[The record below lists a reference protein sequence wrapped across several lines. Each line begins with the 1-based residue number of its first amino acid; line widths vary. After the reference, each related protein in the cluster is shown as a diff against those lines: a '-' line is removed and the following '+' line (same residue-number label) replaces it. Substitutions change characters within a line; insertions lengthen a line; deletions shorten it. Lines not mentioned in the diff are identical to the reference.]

1 MNIPNLDTLLIRD
14 EIADSIRK
22 FLIEF
27 EDNKRDLTQK
37 RGIYLCGDP
46 GSGKTQFIKNMLKG
60 IEYDAVLFDAGDIR
74 NKGVIDSMTRP
85 NMSDTNIMSTL
96 TKKKK
101 SIAIIM
107 DEIDGMNS
115 GDKGGINALIKLI
128 RPKKTKKQRN
138 EEVANSPI
146 ICISN
151 YHTDKKIKELMKVCI
166 VFELPRIGAPQLH
179 EIVRVVMPSI
189 SSQCKTYIANN
200 IQGDLRRI
208 ATLHA
213 IYMKCPNRVSIGLL
227 KTVMFPKCCNDDT
240 KQITTK
246 LFSTSHKIEDHNIIM
261 NETDRTIVGLL
272 WHENVIDILQCMD
285 NKSDA
290 VAMYLQFLTNMCF
303 SDYIDRITFQKQIWQ
318 FNELSSLM
326 KTFYN
331 SHILHNSPVH
341 MSGNTALS
349 TVRFT
354 KVLTKYSTEYNNS
367 TFIHNMCQQ
376 VGMDKKDMFLF
387 FRSLSRDEHS
397 EYRTTLSDNYDI
409 TKLDISRIDRYLD
422 KHVPDVVDIVAN
434 PITVGDGDGGELAI

>member
-1 MNIPNLDTLLIRD
+1 MDIPNLDTLLNRD
-14 EIADSIRK
+14 ETANNIRS
-22 FLIEF
+22 FLLNF
-27 EDNKRDLTQK
+27 ENTKHDLTQK

-46 GSGKTQFIKNMLKG
+46 GSGKTHFIKTLLKS

-74 NKGVIDSMTRP
+74 NKGVIESLTRP
-85 NMSDTNIMSTL
+85 NMSDMNIMSTL
-96 TKKKK
+96 SKKKK
-101 SIAIIM
+101 PIAIIM

-151 YHTDKKIKELMKVCI
+151 YHTDKKIKELMNVCV
-166 VFELPRIGAPQLH
+166 VFELPRIDSTQMYEVLQN
-179 EIVRVVMPSI
+179 VMPSI
-189 SSQCKTYIANN
+189 SSQCKTYISAN

-208 ATLHA
+208 ATLHS
-213 IYMKCPNRVSIGLL
+213 IYVRCPTRVTMGLL

-240 KQITTK
+240 KQITTN
-246 LFSTSHKIEDHNIIM
+246 LFSSSHTIDEHNIIM
-261 NETDRTIVGLL
+261 NDTDRTIVGLL
-272 WHENVIDILQCMD
+272 WHENVIDILQSMD
-285 NKSDA
+285 NRSDA
-290 VAMYLQFLTNMCF
+290 IVMYLKFLNNMCF

-331 SHILHNSPVH
+331 SHILHNSVGYV
-341 MSGNTALS
+341 SENNAL
-349 TVRFT
+349 TTMRFT

-387 FRSLSRDEHS
+387 FRSLSRDEHD
-397 EYRTTLSDNYDI
+397 EYRVTLSDNYDI
-409 TKLDISRIDRYLD
+409 TKLDINRIDRYLD
-422 KHVPDVVDIVAN
+422 KHIADIAPHPTIVSD
-434 PITVGDGDGGELAI
+434 IGGEDLLT

>member
-14 EIADSIRK
+14 EISASIRR
-22 FLIEF
+22 FLLEF
-27 EDNKRDLTQK
+27 ETSKHDLTRK

-46 GSGKTQFIKNMLKG
+46 GCGKSHFIKTLLKS
-60 IEYDAVLFDAGDIR
+60 IDYDAVLFDAGDIR
-74 NKGVIDSMTRP
+74 NKNVIESMTRP
-85 NMSDTNIMSTL
+85 NMSCSNIMSIM

-101 SIAIIM
+101 PIVIIM

-151 YHTDKKIKELMKVCI
+151 YHTDKKIKELMKVCL
-166 VFELPRIGAPQLH
+166 VFELPRIGSPQLY
-179 EIVRVVMPSI
+179 EIVQQVMPDI
-189 SSQCKTYIANN
+189 SSLCKRYIANN
-200 IQGDLRRI
+200 IQGDLRRLS
-208 ATLHA
+208 TLHA
-213 IYMKCPNRVSIGLL
+213 IYTKVPARISMGLL
-227 KTVMFPKCCNDDT
+227 KTILFPKCCNDDT

-246 LFSTSHKIEDHNIIM
+246 LLSEPHNIDEHTIIM
-261 NETDRTIVGLL
+261 NDTDRTIVGLL
-272 WHENVIDILQCMD
+272 WHENVIDILQSIKD
-285 NKSDA
+285 KSRA
-290 VAMYLQFLTNMCF
+290 VSMYLLFLTNMCF

-331 SHILHNSPVH
+331 SHILHNTLYVDTPRAPL
-341 MSGNTALS
+341 NEI
-349 TVRFT
+349 RFT

-367 TFIHNMCQQ
+367 LFIYSMCQQ

-387 FRSLSRDEHS
+387 FR
-397 EYRTTLSDNYDI
+397 TLSYENDVENQKTLYDNYDI
-409 TKLDISRIDRYLD
+409 TKLDISRIARYLD
-422 KHVPDVVDIVAN
+422 KHVVDIVDNAVLSS
-434 PITVGDGDGGELAI
+434 TLYDGDSGEVCM